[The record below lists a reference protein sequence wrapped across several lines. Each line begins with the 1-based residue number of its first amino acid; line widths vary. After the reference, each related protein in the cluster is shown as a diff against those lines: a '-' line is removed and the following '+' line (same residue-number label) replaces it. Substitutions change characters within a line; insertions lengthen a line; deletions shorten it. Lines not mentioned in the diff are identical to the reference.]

1 MFLRRHL
8 NSQGGEETVATPVIS
23 LDYFF
28 LGLTD
33 STGDGTTPS
42 LALYDGNTTY
52 SLGLM
57 VPRKGPVPY
66 AVRGVCVFSARV
78 GLHSRGS

>member
-1 MFLRRHL
+1 M
-8 NSQGGEETVATPVIS
+8 VVIS

-33 STGDGTTPS
+33 STGDGTPPA
-42 LALYDGNTTY
+42 LALCDGTTTY

-57 VPRKGPVPY
+57 VPKKGPVPY
-66 AVRGVCVFSARV
+66 AVRGVCVFLQELGFTRMV
-78 GLHSRGS
+78 LKK